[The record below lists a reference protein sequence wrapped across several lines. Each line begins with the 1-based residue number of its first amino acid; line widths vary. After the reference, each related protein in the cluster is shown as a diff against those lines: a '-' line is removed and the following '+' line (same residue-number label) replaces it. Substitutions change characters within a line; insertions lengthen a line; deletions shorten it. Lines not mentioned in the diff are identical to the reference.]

1 MIRRRT
7 VTLRTALGAALTAAA
22 LAACGQAVVTNSPT
36 PAATVTPA
44 APASHASATAS
55 ASTASASA
63 LTSAVAP
70 SGSVTPEPTQDLSAG
85 LPHLDARLEDL
96 LPSEIGGIPLEKL
109 SLPLSTYMASET
121 CSATNPCSDKA
132 LYTPWLVAFGKTPD
146 DATLAVAT
154 DLTGRENVI
163 VQAFKVPGVD
173 GTRLAAGFKTTAQNA
188 GWPTAAKSIADK
200 TVAEII
206 DEARVNLDLVSIAY
220 VYAKGDVMYL
230 VATDDPALLLEVMIL
245 LP

>member
-7 VTLRTALGAALTAAA
+7 VTIRTALGAALTAAA
-22 LAACGQAVVTNSPT
+22 LAACGQAIVTNSP
-36 PAATVTPA
+36 TPA

-55 ASTASASA
+55 AATASASA
-63 LTSAVAP
+63 SAVTSAVAP

-85 LPHLDARLEDL
+85 LPHLDAKLEDL

-109 SLPLSTYMASET
+109 SLPLSAYMASET
-121 CSATNPCSDKA
+121 CTAANPCSDKA

-146 DATLAVAT
+146 DATLAVAS

-173 GTRLAAGFKTTAQNA
+173 GTKLAAGFKTTAQSA
-188 GWPTAAKSIADK
+188 GWPTAARSIVGK
-200 TVAEII
+200 TVVEII
-206 DEARVNLDLVSIAY
+206 DEARVNLDLISIAY

-230 VATDDPALLLEVMIL
+230 VATDDRALLLEVLIL